1 MRLLIDSHIFIGLA
15 RRSLKVD
22 YPKLASIVADPQNQC
37 VLSVASIW
45 EITIKVRLG
54 KLDAGLKPDK
64 IEVYCDGAAIQILP
78 ISLEHAVAQLSP
90 EPQTRDPFD
99 RMLIWQ
105 AVATGHVLVSCDRK
119 IETDALPGLKVLW

>member
-22 YPKLASIVADPQNQC
+22 YPKLARIAADPQNQC
-37 VLSVASIW
+37 LLSVASIW

-78 ISLEHAVAQLSP
+78 ISLEHAIAQLSP
-90 EPQTRDPFD
+90 EPPTRDPFD
-99 RMLIWQ
+99 RMLLAQ
-105 AVATGHVLVSCDRK
+105 CAVEGMKLVTVDRLLAGHPMVLS
-119 IETDALPGLKVLW
+119 A

>member
-78 ISLEHAVAQLSP
+78 ISLEHAIAQLSP

-99 RMLIWQ
+99 RMLLAQ
-105 AVATGHVLVSCDRK
+105 CAVENMKLVTVDRLLTGHPLVLS
-119 IETDALPGLKVLW
+119 A

>member
-37 VLSVASIW
+37 LLSVASIW

-99 RMLIWQ
+99 RMLLAQ
-105 AVATGHVLVSCDRK
+105 CAVENMKLVTVDRLLTGHPLVLS
-119 IETDALPGLKVLW
+119 A

>member
-22 YPKLASIVADPQNQC
+22 YPKLAGIVADPQNQC
-37 VLSVASIW
+37 LLSVASIW

-78 ISLEHAVAQLSP
+78 ISLEHAIAQLSP
-90 EPQTRDPFD
+90 EPPTRDPFD
-99 RMLIWQ
+99 RMLLAQ
-105 AVATGHVLVSCDRK
+105 CAVENMKLVTVDRLLAGHPLVLS
-119 IETDALPGLKVLW
+119 A